1 MRFIIFLILT
11 LTAST
16 ALAQKEAAKVVSNPV
31 TTGIAGEALNGSP
44 VTDSMNVDTYSWLK
58 LQVRLTRDSTTDI
71 GFTCEES
78 DSVTTP
84 VWSFLTKTAPDD
96 TVSEFNPTF
105 TTAASVNWTI
115 RVDVAG
121 FVYVR
126 CTFTGTS
133 SGADDLLT
141 VIGRRQRGE

>member
-31 TTGIAGEALNGSP
+31 ATGIAGEALNGSP
-44 VTDSMNVDTYSWLK
+44 VTDSMNVDGYGWLK

-78 DSVTTP
+78 DDDTT
-84 VWSFLTKTAPDD
+84 WSKITKTAPDD
-96 TVSEFNPTF
+96 TVTVFAPTF
-105 TTAASVNWTI
+105 TSSVSVNWTI

-121 FVYVR
+121 FVYFR